1 MTFDECH
8 KALIEA
14 RRKQGTRCPI
24 IRVDAGGSTYRGRLR
39 RADSDPE
46 HRRLA
51 AVETRGVLEVEQG
64 AHGRAVVPIDAIP
77 ADGIRGD

>member
-1 MTFDECH
+1 MTYDECH
-8 KALIEA
+8 AALIEA

-46 HRRLA
+46 HRRAMA
-51 AVETRGVLEVEQG
+51 AAPRGMIEVEQG

-77 ADGIRGD
+77 AGGIQVD